1 MRIVF
6 LTLLRRE
13 RVAFTATFTSIS
25 SSDTAL
31 ASLEVVLIEVG
42 FHDEAGIGR
51 AVLNIILKKVSYYI

>member
-1 MRIVF
+1 M
-6 LTLLRRE
+6 
-13 RVAFTATFTSIS
+13 AFTATFTSIS